1 MASFFDEIARNRI
14 KSILMLLIF
23 GAFFCIIITF
33 VSYYFGLSIEL
44 GLVISGIVLLIYG
57 LFVYYSGD
65 KFVLKTS
72 GAKPADKAEY
82 PTLYSALEGLAAAQ
96 QIPMPKVY
104 VINDQNPNAF
114 ATGRNKKHASIA
126 VTTGLLAIMDRSEL
140 EAVIAHEAS
149 HIGNNDIQFMMIAI
163 VFAGAIGIIAGIL
176 RMSFFFG
183 GPGGRRN
190 GESAGILLLIGL
202 IVGLLAPFFAMLIR
216 LAISRRREYMA
227 DANGARMTRDPAS
240 LASALGKIKDFTQ
253 NPQKAAAAKQ
263 SGNYANPV
271 TTYLYFSNP
280 INMQSVTN
288 LFSTHP
294 PIDERIKR
302 LQNMH

>member
-14 KSILMLLIF
+14 KSILMLLVF
-23 GAFFCIIITF
+23 GAFFCIVITF

-44 GLVISGIVLLIYG
+44 GLVISGVVLLIYG

-65 KFVLKTS
+65 KFILKTS
-72 GAKPADKAEY
+72 GAKPADKAAY
-82 PTLYSALEGLAAAQ
+82 PTLYSAVEGLAAAQ

-163 VFAGAIGIIAGIL
+163 VFAGAIGIIAGIM

-202 IVGLLAPFFAMLIR
+202 LVGLLAPFFAMLIR

-227 DANGARMTRDPAS
+227 DANGARLTRSPQS
-240 LASALGKIKDFTQ
+240 LASALTKIKNFT
-253 NPQKAAAAKQ
+253 PSPTK
-263 SGNYANPV
+263 GPV
-271 TTYLYFSNP
+271 HNVSQVTAPMYFSNP
-280 INMQSVTN
+280 FKKSSISNI
-288 LFSTHP
+288 FSTHP

-302 LQNMH
+302 LQNMY

>member
-14 KSILMLLIF
+14 KSILMLLVF
-23 GAFFCIIITF
+23 GAFFCIVITF

-44 GLVISGIVLLIYG
+44 GLVISGVVLLIYG

-65 KFVLKTS
+65 KFILKTS
-72 GAKPADKAEY
+72 GAKPADKAAY
-82 PTLYSALEGLAAAQ
+82 PTLYSAVEGLAAAQ

-163 VFAGAIGIIAGIL
+163 VFAGAIGIIAGIM

-202 IVGLLAPFFAMLIR
+202 LVGLLAPFFAMLIR

-227 DANGARMTRDPAS
+227 DANGARLTRSPQS
-240 LASALGKIKDFTQ
+240 LASALTKIKNFT
-253 NPQKAAAAKQ
+253 PSPMK
-263 SGNYANPV
+263 GPV
-271 TTYLYFSNP
+271 HNVNQVTAPMYFSNP
-280 INMQSVTN
+280 FKKSSISNI
-288 LFSTHP
+288 FSTHP

-302 LQNMH
+302 LQNMY